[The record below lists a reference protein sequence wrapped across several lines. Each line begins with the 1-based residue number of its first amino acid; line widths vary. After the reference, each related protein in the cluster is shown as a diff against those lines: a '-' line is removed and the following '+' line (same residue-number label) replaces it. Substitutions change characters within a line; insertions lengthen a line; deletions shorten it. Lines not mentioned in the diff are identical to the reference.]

1 MTPARY
7 SRTAMLLHWGIAAAL
22 AFQFGLGL
30 AFEEGPKGKA
40 LFDVAQFHKSI
51 GITILLL
58 SLARLAV
65 RFAKPRPLPMG
76 DKGWAERLASFTH
89 IALYAF
95 MILAPLTGWLATST
109 SRFTIPTYLFNTV
122 PWPDFPFAAGL
133 ADAAKHSVH
142 QFAESAHVVI
152 TKLGMVLFL
161 LHVAGAL
168 RHQWLLKEALI
179 ERMVPVRR
187 TLSPIIG
194 SALIVA
200 LFGAAF
206 ALLALGK
213 MPGIA
218 PAADASLMASPKPV
232 AEVKAAAPTT
242 VAAVATPAATEEPA
256 EGAKPEDEPDT
267 IAAGETPRWAL
278 APGGRLGFA
287 TSWSGSA
294 IMGSFGNW
302 SADIRFNPDALPR
315 SRISVTIP
323 LSSVASGDG
332 ERDGML
338 KGGDFFDTA
347 NHPKAVWTSTAIRAL
362 GGNRYRA
369 DGSLSLRGVS
379 KPVPLTFTLDIKG
392 KEARAIGSASLNRSS
407 FGVGQGDFAKT
418 DEIPDPVRV
427 SFSFRAKR
435 P

>member
-1 MTPARY
+1 
-7 SRTAMLLHWGIAAAL
+7 
-22 AFQFGLGL
+22 
-30 AFEEGPKGKA
+30 
-40 LFDVAQFHKSI
+40 
-51 GITILLL
+51 
-58 SLARLAV
+58 
-65 RFAKPRPLPMG
+65 MG
-76 DKGWAERLASFTH
+76 DKGWAERLAGLTH
-89 IALYAF
+89 FALYAF

-109 SRFTIPTYLFNTV
+109 SHFTIPTYLFNTV
-122 PWPDFPFAAGL
+122 PWPDFPFVAGM

-142 QFAESAHVVI
+142 EFAESAHVVI

-168 RHQWLLKEALI
+168 RHQWLLKEPLI

-187 TLSPIIG
+187 TLSPLMG
-194 SALIVA
+194 SAIIAA
-200 LFGAAF
+200 LFAAAF
-206 ALLALGK
+206 GLLALGR

-218 PAADASLMASPKPV
+218 PAADASLMASPPPV
-232 AEVKAAAPTT
+232 AAMEKAAAPP
-242 VAAVATPAATEEPA
+242 VPLVEVTPAVTEE
-256 EGAKPEDEPDT
+256 EKAKPKDDPDV
-267 IAAGETPRWAL
+267 IAASETPRWAL

-369 DGSLSLRGVS
+369 EGALQLRGVS

-392 KEARAIGSASLNRSS
+392 KEARVTGSASLNRSS

-427 SFSFRAKR
+427 SFNFRAKR